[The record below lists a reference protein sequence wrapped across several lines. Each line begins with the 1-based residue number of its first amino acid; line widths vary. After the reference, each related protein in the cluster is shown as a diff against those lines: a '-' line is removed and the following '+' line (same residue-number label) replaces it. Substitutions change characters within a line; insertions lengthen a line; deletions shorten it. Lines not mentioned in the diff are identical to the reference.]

1 MSENY
6 KLILSKF
13 KEKDEELNS
22 ELNSLNGKISLLDK
36 QIKETNK
43 NLEKY
48 KEQKFLFHK
57 SVEVVTLVQEVTKKK
72 IKDVFEEIVTYALRY
87 IYNDDYKFELE
98 FGRRGNLGELNFK
111 VKTDTCQELHT
122 LEDTSAGGV
131 LNILS
136 FALRIVLLE
145 ISQPKIPGFLVLDEI
160 FTNLRGEKY
169 RNNASQFLKEISKR
183 INRQIIMI
191 TQVQEFVENADNFIE
206 IK

>member
-6 KLILSKF
+6 KLMLSKL

-72 IKDVFEEIVTYALRY
+72 IRDKMLDLLT
-87 IYNDDYKFELE
+87 
-98 FGRRGNLGELNFK
+98 
-111 VKTDTCQELHT
+111 QELDRLH
-122 LEDTSAGGV
+122 ED
-131 LNILS
+131 
-136 FALRIVLLE
+136 
-145 ISQPKIPGFLVLDEI
+145 LD
-160 FTNLRGEKY
+160 T
-169 RNNASQFLKEISKR
+169 LKEK
-183 INRQIIMI
+183 N
-191 TQVQEFVENADNFIE
+191 NDN
-206 IK
+206 